1 MPSPSNALDAAT
13 AVGYI
18 GKPVLVELEWDD
30 DPEPV
35 CRAGYVIGIV
45 LPVNG
50 VQDQAYLMV
59 MSPGE
64 QFPLEA
70 YLEDIRSIRIA
81 DLREGCSHV

>member
-1 MPSPSNALDAAT
+1 MPSPIHALDAVT

-18 GKPVLVELEWDD
+18 GKPVHVELEWDD

-35 CRAGYVIGIV
+35 CRSGYVIGIV
-45 LPVNG
+45 LPVKG
-50 VQDQAYLMV
+50 VQAQAYLMV

-64 QFPLEA
+64 EFPVEA

-81 DLREGCSHV
+81 DLREGCSHD